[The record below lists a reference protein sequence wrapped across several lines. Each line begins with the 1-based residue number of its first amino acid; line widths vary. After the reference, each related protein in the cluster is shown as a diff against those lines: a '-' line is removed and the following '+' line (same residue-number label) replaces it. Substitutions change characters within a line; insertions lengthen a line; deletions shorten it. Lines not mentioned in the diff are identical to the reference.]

1 MNKTFKTT
9 IIIALLVCSSFAAV
23 NLAEAT
29 DKGTLSIVFDDG
41 RIGQYLYAYQLM
53 KARDMQGTFYVIS
66 DYVGTT
72 GYMNY
77 AQLNIMEDN
86 DNDIGSH
93 GKTHSYMVGRTEA
106 WLRNE
111 FSASKQALE
120 ANGLHPKNFAYPFA
134 EADALANRIAL
145 EYYQTARLGYNY
157 PYAMTQPYPQV
168 LLAGAG
174 EANGDS
180 LTRLKSMVDGIKADT
195 WSIFFFHIIGPDI
208 VSGSGKISTSDFTAF
223 LDYVVTKGVNVD
235 TVSEVLSKISAPA
248 PSPTPSPTPFRTST
262 PTPNPTVAPSV
273 SPTNN
278 PTNTP
283 LPTAEPT
290 QNQANLLANPSL
302 EQGLS
307 GWQTYL
313 TPQMQASFTL
323 TSDAHSGTQAFKI
336 TASKSTVTTQ
346 QSAILYQKI
355 TAQAGEKYC
364 LSCWYKSSVQ
374 ATILLLAYN
383 GASQVQA
390 VWLNLH
396 DSSSYIQSGVLSLTL
411 PVGTTYV
418 RVDARLFNS
427 VGVGYVVFDDFV
439 LKEVA

>member
-9 IIIALLVCSSFAAV
+9 LIIALLVCSSFAAV
-23 NLAEAT
+23 NLVEAT

-53 KARDMQGTFYVIS
+53 KARDMQGSFYVVT
-66 DYVGTT
+66 DYVGTS
-72 GYMNY
+72 GYMSY
-77 AQLNIMEDN
+77 VQLNEMEDGGN
-86 DNDIGSH
+86 EVGSH
-93 GKTHSYMVGRTEA
+93 GKTHSYMVGRSEA

-120 ANGLHPKNFAYPFA
+120 AYGLHPKNFAYPFA

-145 EYYQTARLGYNY
+145 EYYDSVRIGYNY
-157 PYAMTQPYPQV
+157 PYVMTEPYPQV

-174 EANGDS
+174 EAPDP
-180 LTRLKSMVDGIKADT
+180 LPRLKAMVDGIKPDT

-208 VSGSGKISTSDFTAF
+208 VSGSCRISVSDFAAF
-223 LDYVVTKGVNVD
+223 LGYVDAKGVNVD
-235 TVSEVLSKISAPA
+235 TVNEVLNRISAPA
-248 PSPTPSPTPFRTST
+248 PSPTPSPTPFRTPT
-262 PTPNPTVAPSV
+262 PTLNPTIAPSV

-283 LPTAEPT
+283 LPSAEPT

-302 EQGLS
+302 EQGLN

-346 QSAILYQKI
+346 QSAILYQKLN
-355 TAQAGEKYC
+355 AQAEETYS

-390 VWLNLH
+390 VWLNLPA
-396 DSSSYIQSGVLSLTL
+396 SSSYTQSGVLSLTL

-418 RVDARLFNS
+418 RADARLFNS
-427 VGVGYVVFDDFV
+427 VGVGYVVFDDFS
-439 LKEVA
+439 LTSS